1 MRRNSLLAYAAV
13 VITSGLAVWAGC
25 GSDEST
31 ATPGDGDGGASSSGG
46 SSGATSSSGAASS
59 SGGSSS
65 GGTNDGGDGG
75 GSSSGGSADG
85 GIDPPDAGPG
95 GDTTKLTCGSA
106 SCALPAQ
113 QCCIADLPGQ
123 GNRSYGCAP
132 TAGDAGCPP
141 PDGGG
146 GGGGIDVTSLKCS
159 GAANCPANTKCCVRQ
174 TNGGAASECKADCNG
189 NEAQLCDPNA
199 ATDGCPQ
206 QDPCSNDNIGDWGL
220 SNAYGTC
227 GGQGT

>member
-1 MRRNSLLAYAAV
+1 MRTNSLLAYAAV
-13 VITSGLAVWAGC
+13 TIGCGLAVWAGC

-46 SSGATSSSGAASS
+46 SSSGTTSSSGAASS

-75 GSSSGGSADG
+75 GSSSGGGGDG
-85 GIDPPDAGPG
+85 GVNPPDAGPG
-95 GDTTKLTCGSA
+95 GDTTKLTCGA
-106 SCALPAQ
+106 TTCALPAQ
-113 QCCIADLPGQ
+113 QCCVADLPGQ
-123 GNRSYGCAP
+123 NNIGYGCA
-132 TAGDAGCPP
+132 AASDAGCPR

-146 GGGGIDVTSLKCS
+146 GGGGDVTSLKCS
-159 GAANCPANTKCCVRQ
+159 GAANCPANTKCCVRS
-174 TNGGAASECKADCNG
+174 TNGGASSECKADCGN

-199 ATDGCPQ
+199 TTTGCPQ

-220 SNAYGTC
+220 PNTYATC
-227 GGQGT
+227 GGQGN